1 MTKPNNDS
9 AAFPCLERGGSG
21 LELTDAGMTLRQYAA
36 IKLRIPDSGIDWLD
50 KMIVKSKRDDLAAQA
65 LQGMLADSDLQ
76 GAPMEF
82 AERAYTLAS
91 AALRLGRYV

>member
-1 MTKPNNDS
+1 MTTPNNDS

-36 IKLRIPDSGIDWLD
+36 IKLRIPDSGTDWLD
-50 KMIVKSKRDDLAAQA
+50 RMILKSKRDDLAAQA
-65 LQGMLADSDLQ
+65 LQGMLADSEVQ
-76 GAPMEF
+76 GSPMEF

-91 AALRLGRYV
+91 AILRLGRYV